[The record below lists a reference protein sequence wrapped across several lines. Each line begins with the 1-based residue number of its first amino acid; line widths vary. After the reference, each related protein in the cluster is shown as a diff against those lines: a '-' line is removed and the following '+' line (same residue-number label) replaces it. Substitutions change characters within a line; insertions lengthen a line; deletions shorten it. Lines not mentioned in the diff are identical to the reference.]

1 MYIVYIINLSKTK
14 KILTNFLILLVL
26 LSNAG
31 FAISSTVCEMTKK
44 SVCSCSMNEDNN
56 TKNTSDKLSVHR
68 NSCCKTEVKF
78 ISNTSD
84 YESFQNVSIRDIFN
98 VLITS
103 KLFQISN
110 PIFSNIKGK
119 EVLLF
124 YKIPDD
130 IPVKNSSLLI

>member
-1 MYIVYIINLSKTK
+1 
-14 KILTNFLILLVL
+14 
-26 LSNAG
+26 
-31 FAISSTVCEMTKK
+31 
-44 SVCSCSMNEDNN
+44 MNEDNN
-56 TKNTSDKLSVHR
+56 TKNTSDKISVHR

-84 YESFQNVSIRDIFN
+84 YESFQKVSIRDISN

-110 PIFSNIKGK
+110 PFSSNINHK

-124 YKIPDD
+124 YNISVD

>member
-1 MYIVYIINLSKTK
+1 MSKTK

-26 LSNAG
+26 LSNAS
-31 FAISSTVCEMTKK
+31 FAISSTLCEMTKK
-44 SVCSCSMNEDNN
+44 SICSCSMNEDNN
-56 TKNTSDKLSVHR
+56 TKNTSDKISVHR

-84 YESFQNVSIRDIFN
+84 YESFQKVSIRDISN

-110 PIFSNIKGK
+110 PFSSNINHK

-124 YKIPDD
+124 YNISVD